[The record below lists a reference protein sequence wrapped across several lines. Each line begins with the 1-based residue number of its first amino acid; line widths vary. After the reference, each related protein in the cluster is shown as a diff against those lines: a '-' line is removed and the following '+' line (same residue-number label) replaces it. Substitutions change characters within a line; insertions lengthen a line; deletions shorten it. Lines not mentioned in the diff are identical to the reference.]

1 MKPQQKMSAI
11 ILAGGKSARMKENK
25 ALLPI
30 QGVPLIQRISQN
42 LENYFQ
48 EIIISAQS
56 GQLFD
61 FLPYRLVVDEQP
73 DQGPLMGIFCG
84 LEASAN
90 PVNFLIACDIPEIDI
105 PFLLRMMAYANQYE
119 IVVPMTGEDKYEP
132 LFAFYNKSVIPRI
145 KDLLKQQTRKIN
157 KLFPLAQVK
166 YIPLENTGWYYNL
179 NSSEDYRRYVN
190 SVRFAH
196 NWNDG
201 ILE

>member
-1 MKPQQKMSAI
+1 MKQQQKISAI

-25 ALLPI
+25 ALMPI

-56 GQLFD
+56 MELFD
-61 FLPYRLVVDEQP
+61 FLPYRVVVDEQP
-73 DQGPLMGIFCG
+73 DQGPLMGILCG

-90 PVNFLIACDIPEIDI
+90 PINFVIACDIPEINI
-105 PFLLRMMAYANQYE
+105 PFLHRMMVYTNQYE
-119 IVVPMTGEDKYEP
+119 IVVPVSGEDKYEP
-132 LFAFYNKSVIPRI
+132 LFAFYNKSVIHRI
-145 KDLLKQQTRKIN
+145 KNHLKQQLRQIN

-179 NSSEDYRRYVN
+179 NSSEDYRRYMN
-190 SVRFAH
+190 SLRFAH
-196 NWNDG
+196 NR
-201 ILE
+201 LE

>member
-1 MKPQQKMSAI
+1 MSAI
-11 ILAGGKSARMKENK
+11 ILAGGKSERMKENK

-30 QGVPLIQRISQN
+30 QGIPLIQRIGQN
-42 LENYFQ
+42 LENHFQ

-56 GQLFD
+56 GQLFA
-61 FLPYRLVVDEQP
+61 FLPYRVVKDEQP
-73 DQGPLMGIFCG
+73 NQGPLMGILCG
-84 LEASAN
+84 LEASTN
-90 PVNFLIACDIPEIDI
+90 SVNFLIACDIPEIDI
-105 PFLLRMMAYANQYE
+105 PFLHRMMAYANQYE

-157 KLFPLAQVK
+157 KLFPLTKVK

-196 NWNDG
+196 NR
-201 ILE
+201 LE